1 MTQSDLEPLIKLL
14 EYKIHLAKGFINEPN
29 PDWLNQHDYSSGFYM
44 GSRYYAKESVDF
56 LEHIRERLVELVNK
70 PSTNEVLEAKEH
82 IFAYSLGYEH
92 GYSIGHSDGIRE
104 E

>member
-14 EYKIHLAKGFINEPN
+14 EYKIHLSKGFINEPN

-56 LEHIRERLVELVNK
+56 LEQIRERLEWNDER
-70 PSTNEVLEAKEH
+70 T
-82 IFAYSLGYEH
+82 
-92 GYSIGHSDGIRE
+92 D
-104 E
+104 